1 MAENHYVWVEFIKHF
16 RDLTRTCADPK
27 VAEGGIGDIPID
39 GSA

>member
-16 RDLTRTCADPK
+16 RDLKRTS
-27 VAEGGIGDIPID
+27 AEPNMAESRLGDIPIN